1 MLFLAFHFPKIGIHF
16 CATRSKVLY
25 RFFKDVLMSAFIAAA
40 AAASNQAQVQM
51 AVAAKIAK
59 MNAGAERSVAQLLEA
74 SAKNMKAVVNNTA
87 PGVGGVVDISV

>member
-1 MLFLAFHFPKIGIHF
+1 MGPSL
-16 CATRSKVLY
+16 
-25 RFFKDVLMSAFIAAA
+25 AAA
-40 AAASNQAQVQM
+40 AAASSQAQVQM

-74 SAKNMKAVVNNTA
+74 SAENMKAVVSNTA